1 MVKGTY
7 KKSEERNDAT
17 IALAAACRAFDAE
30 EQSVNRIRKAKLCVF
45 LRHHRYELLDETFQ
59 EELANLYRE
68 AKRGQPQWPQ
78 QCSPW
83 R

>member
-1 MVKGTY
+1 MQPSLWQPPVELSTQ
-7 KKSEERNDAT
+7 
-17 IALAAACRAFDAE
+17 E